1 MIFKLNLDKS
11 KLKPSKIWVAKGSRF
26 CSRSMKTFLLDN
38 DIQVFSTHNEGKSVI
53 TERFIRILENKI
65 YKYMTL
71 LSKMRIFLR
80 YMA

>member
-1 MIFKLNLDKS
+1 MIFKLNLGIS
-11 KLKPSKIWVAKGSRF
+11 KLKPSKIWVDKGRRF
-26 CSRSMKTFLLDN
+26 CNRSMKSFLHDN
-38 DIQVFSTHNEGKSVI
+38 DIQVFSTQNEGKSVL

-71 LSKMRIFLR
+71 VSKMRIFLR

>member
-1 MIFKLNLDKS
+1 MIFKLNLGKS
-11 KLKPSKIWVAKGSRF
+11 KLKPSKIWVDKARRF
-26 CSRSMKTFLLDN
+26 CNRSMKSFLHDN
-38 DIQVFSTHNEGKSVI
+38 DIQVFSTHNEGKSVL

-71 LSKMRIFLR
+71 VSKMRIFLR

>member
-1 MIFKLNLDKS
+1 MKS
-11 KLKPSKIWVAKGSRF
+11 
-26 CSRSMKTFLLDN
+26 FLHDN
-38 DIQVFSTHNEGKSVI
+38 DIQVFSTHNEGKSVL

-71 LSKMRIFLR
+71 VSKMSIFLR

>member
-1 MIFKLNLDKS
+1 MIFKLNLDKC
-11 KLKPSKIWVAKGSRF
+11 KFKPSKISVDKGSRF
-26 CSRSMKTFLLDN
+26 CSRSMKRFLLHN

-80 YMA
+80 DMA